1 VSSVWPMDYVALSRP
16 AKVLGYYALVSGALT
31 VEGAPGRFRPN
42 MPDPILVAVLGHRTV
57 GRESINK

>member
-1 VSSVWPMDYVALSRP
+1 MDYVALSRP